1 MKRIAVLIPCYNEEL
16 TVAGVVA
23 DFRAALPEAEIL
35 VFDNNSQDRTA
46 ALAAAAGA
54 RVITSPRQG
63 KGYVVR
69 HMFASVD
76 ADFYLMVDGDA
87 TYPAAAARRL
97 LELVASGKADMAV
110 GRRLTSHAAG
120 AFRQF
125 HTFGNHLV
133 ARLISALFGVQVTDV
148 LSGYRAFSRDFVKS
162 IPLLSAGF
170 EIETEM
176 TLQAISKNFTIVEA
190 DIDYGT
196 RPAGSFSKLNT
207 FSDGFRVLRSM
218 FLIFKDYQPLVC
230 FATVAVLLFVLSL
243 LAGTP
248 PILDYVRNDDHFV
261 EHVPLA
267 VLAAALGILGSL
279 SLSIGLILDTLSKY
293 HQENFALHR
302 RLIQERPSPADAAPR
317 E

>member
-16 TVAGVVA
+16 TVSQVVA

-35 VFDNNSQDRTA
+35 VFDNNSKDRTA
-46 ALAAAAGA
+46 ELALQAGA
-54 RVITSPRQG
+54 RVIPSPRQG
-63 KGYVVR
+63 KGHVVR
-69 HMFASVD
+69 HMFDSVD

-87 TYPAAAARRL
+87 TYPAAEARKL
-97 LELVASGKADMAV
+97 IALVESGRADMAV
-110 GRRLTSHAAG
+110 GRRLTSYAAG

-133 ARLISALFGVQVTDV
+133 ARLISSLFGVQVSDV
-148 LSGYRAFSRDFVKS
+148 LSGYRVFSRDFVKS

-190 DIDYGT
+190 DIAYGS
-196 RPAGSFSKLNT
+196 RPEGSFSKLNT

-218 FLIFKDYQPLVC
+218 FLIFKDYKPLI
-230 FATVAVLLFVLSL
+230 FFSAMAVLLFVLSIF
-243 LAGTP
+243 AGIP
-248 PILDYVRNDDHFV
+248 PILDYVRNENHFV
-261 EHVPLA
+261 KHVPLA
-267 VLAAALGILGSL
+267 VLAASLGILGCL

-302 RLIQERPSPADAAPR
+302 RLIHAMQPPEGGTPR
-317 E
+317 G